1 MAIPLAE
8 NKTLRIGLE
17 EILTD
22 SLISAYRQDKRL
34 EVANL
39 EDADIIIQSSIK
51 NFAKTPFSY
60 DASQNISLWKVT
72 IECQVQCEERLK
84 ESNLWEGEFSA
95 FGTYDP
101 NREDEGSAINE
112 AIGKI
117 CREIVHRTFS
127 QW

>member
-95 FGTYDP
+95 FG
-101 NREDEGSAINE
+101 RCGCQRS
-112 AIGKI
+112 
-117 CREIVHRTFS
+117 F
-127 QW
+127 